1 MSEPA
6 APAPTNA
13 SPLVWRDDG
22 MPQSA
27 LYGDV
32 YFSSADGLAETR
44 AVFLAGCDLP
54 NAWTGRD
61 HFTVAELGFGTGL
74 NIAAL
79 LDLWRREKTAHSR
92 RGGQR
97 LHIFSIEAHPITRD
111 EAGRALAVWPELG
124 EAAQVLLDHWPGV
137 ARGFHRIDLP
147 GFDATFDLAVMD
159 VEPALA
165 AWDGAADAWFLDG
178 FSPAVNP
185 AMWREEILAA
195 VAARSAP
202 GARAATFTVAGAVR
216 RGLATA
222 GFQVDKRPG
231 FGRKK
236 ERLEAVMPG
245 TPDLAP
251 RPRRLAVIGGGI
263 AGAAM
268 ARAARAACAEGG
280 LEVVVFDDGQAPAS
294 GNPAALV
301 TPALDA
307 GGGRRAALPAQA
319 FARAV
324 ALYADL
330 ETQQPGAIIARGALK
345 LSVAPRD
352 GERHA
357 AVAAQDLFEP
367 GAMVVVDAAD
377 AAARLGEPA
386 PDALSM
392 ADALVVEPA
401 RIIAAWRGEAVA
413 ARVERL
419 AHEDGAHEDGA
430 WRLYDAQNRLLDTV
444 DAVVLAGG
452 ADQARLWPAAPLRPV
467 RGQASWT
474 DHPLSAPV
482 AFGGY
487 AIPTRGGMLFG
498 ATHDRDTFDTDAR
511 ETDDRRNLEALAKG
525 LPVLAARLAAR
536 LADAPLQGR
545 AAVRAT
551 TADHVALAGAVPDA
565 PSGLFVL
572 GGLGGRGF
580 CLAPLL
586 AEHLAAR
593 ILALPSPL
601 PRTLSALV
609 EPARF
614 SSRAGS
620 GAI

>member
-1 MSEPA
+1 MSDPA
-6 APAPTNA
+6 APSPA
-13 SPLVWRDDG
+13 SPLIWRDDG

-44 AVFLAGCDLP
+44 AVFLTGCDLP
-54 NAWTGRD
+54 HAWRGRD
-61 HFTVAELGFGTGL
+61 HFTVGELGFGTGL

-79 LDLWRREKTAHSR
+79 LDLWRQEKAP
-92 RGGQR
+92 GQR
-97 LHIFSIEAHPITRD
+97 LHLFSIEAHPITRG
-111 EAGRALAVWPELG
+111 EAARALAVWPELG
-124 EAAQVLLDHWPGV
+124 EAAQVLLNHWPGR

-159 VEPALA
+159 VEEALA

-178 FSPAVNP
+178 FSPALNP

-216 RGLATA
+216 RGLAAA

-245 TPDLAP
+245 APETPR

-268 ARAARAACAEGG
+268 ARAARAEG
-280 LEVVVFDDGQAPAS
+280 LEVQVFDADQAPAS

-307 GGGRRAALPAQA
+307 GGGPRAALPAQA
-319 FARAV
+319 FARAMT
-324 ALYADL
+324 LYADL
-330 ETQQPGAIIARGALK
+330 PEAIIARGVLK

-352 GERHA
+352 DERHA

-367 GAMVVVDAAD
+367 DTMAVLAAD
-377 AAARLGEPA
+377 AATARLGEPVGT
-386 PDALSM
+386 ALNM
-392 ADALVVEPA
+392 AEALVVEPA
-401 RIIAAWRGEAVA
+401 KVIAAWRGPSTSAQA
-413 ARVERL
+413 ARLAGEDGVWRLFDVEDRRL
-419 AHEDGAHEDGA
+419 AE
-430 WRLYDAQNRLLDTV
+430 V

-452 ADQARLWPAAPLRPV
+452 AGLPALWPAAPIRPV
-467 RGQASWT
+467 RGQATWT
-474 DHPLSAPV
+474 DHPAPPPT

-487 AIPTRGGMLFG
+487 AVPTRDGVLFG
-498 ATHDRDTFDTDAR
+498 ATHDRGEVETDAR
-511 ETDDRRNLEALAKG
+511 QADDARNLQALAKG
-525 LPVLAARLAAR
+525 LPGLATR

-551 TADHVALAGAVPDA
+551 TADHLPLAGAVPAA
-565 PSGLFVL
+565 PEGLFVL

-593 ILALPSPL
+593 ILTLPSPL
-601 PRTLSALV
+601 PRALSALV
-609 EPARF
+609 EPSRF
-614 SSRAGS
+614 SSRPEP
-620 GAI
+620 GAV

>member
-1 MSEPA
+1 MSAPA
-6 APAPTNA
+6 APPPDAPSA

-22 MPQSA
+22 LPQSA

-44 AVFLAGCDLP
+44 AVFLAGCGLP
-54 NAWTGRD
+54 AAWRGRD
-61 HFTVAELGFGTGL
+61 RFVIGELGFGTGL

-79 LDLWRREKTAHSR
+79 LDLWRREKTPQSKQ
-92 RGGQR
+92 GGQR
-97 LHIFSIEAHPITRD
+97 LHVFSIEAHPITRD
-111 EAGRALAVWPELG
+111 EAARALAVWPELG
-124 EAAQVLLDHWPGV
+124 EAAQVLLDHWPGR

-159 VEPALA
+159 VEDALA

-178 FSPAVNP
+178 FSPALNP
-185 AMWREEILAA
+185 AMWREAVLAA

-216 RGLATA
+216 RGLAAA

-236 ERLEAVMPG
+236 ERLEAVAPG
-245 TPDLAP
+245 VATAPP
-251 RPRRLAVIGGGI
+251 RPRRLAVVGGGI

-268 ARAARAACAEGG
+268 ARAARAEG
-280 LEVVVFDDGQAPAS
+280 LAVTVFDDDQAPAS

-307 GGGRRAALPAQA
+307 GGGPRAALPAQA

-324 ALYADL
+324 ALYAQL
-330 ETQQPGAIIARGALK
+330 PQAVIARGVLK
-345 LSVAPRD
+345 LPVGPRD

-367 GAMVVVDAAD
+367 GAMALPDPEAV
-377 AAARLGEPA
+377 AARLGEPA
-386 PDALSM
+386 AGPALDM
-392 ADALVVEPA
+392 VDALVVEPA
-401 RIIAAWRGEAVA
+401 RVIEAWRGSAIA
-413 ARVERL
+413 ARVARL
-419 AHEDGAHEDGA
+419 ARENGV
-430 WRLYDAQNRLLDTV
+430 WRLFDPDDRLLAEAE
-444 DAVVLAGG
+444 AVVLAGG
-452 ADQARLWPAAPLRPV
+452 ADLARLWPAAPIRPV
-467 RGQASWT
+467 RGQATWT
-474 DHPLSAPV
+474 DRPAPAPA
-482 AFGGY
+482 AFGAY
-487 AIPTRGGMLFG
+487 AVPTRDGVLFG
-498 ATHDRDTFDTDAR
+498 ATHDRGDVATEAR
-511 ETDDRRNLEALAKG
+511 EADDRRNLQTLAKG
-525 LPVLAARLAAR
+525 LPGLAAR
-536 LADAPLQGR
+536 LADAPLRGR

-551 TADHVALAGAVPDA
+551 TADHLPLAGAVPGA
-565 PSGLFVL
+565 PDGLFVL

-586 AEHLAAR
+586 AEHLTAR

-601 PRTLSALV
+601 PRPLSDLL
-609 EPARF
+609 EPSRF
-614 SSRAGS
+614 PSRAAP
-620 GAI
+620 GAV

>member
-1 MSEPA
+1 MGLLSRTPLAPYKQPMSD
-6 APAPTNA
+6 PTA

-54 NAWTGRD
+54 AAWAGRD
-61 HFTVAELGFGTGL
+61 HFTVGELGFGTGL

-79 LDLWRREKTAHSR
+79 LDLWRREKAP
-92 RGGQR
+92 GQR
-97 LHIFSIEAHPITRD
+97 LHIFSIEAHPIARD
-111 EAGRALAVWPELG
+111 EAARALAVWPELG
-124 EAAQVLLDHWPGV
+124 EAAQVLLDHWPGR

-147 GFDATFDLAVMD
+147 DFDATFDLAVMD
-159 VEPALA
+159 VGNALA

-178 FSPAVNP
+178 FSPALNP

-216 RGLATA
+216 RGLAAA

-236 ERLEAVMPG
+236 ERLEAVAPG
-245 TPDLAP
+245 VAAQPS
-251 RPRRLAVIGGGI
+251 RPRRLAVVGGGI

-268 ARAARAACAEGG
+268 ARAARAEG
-280 LEVVVFDDGQAPAS
+280 LAVIVFDGGQAPAS

-307 GGGRRAALPAQA
+307 GGGPRAALPAQA

-324 ALYADL
+324 TLY
-330 ETQQPGAIIARGALK
+330 ETLPEAVIARGALK
-345 LSVAPRD
+345 LSVVPRD
-352 GERHA
+352 EARHA
-357 AVAAQDLFEP
+357 AIAEQDLFEP
-367 GAMVVVDAAD
+367 GTMTVLDAQ
-377 AAARLGEPA
+377 AATARLGETVA
-386 PDALSM
+386 DALSM
-392 ADALVVEPA
+392 SQALVVEPA
-401 RIIAAWRGEAVA
+401 LVLHAWRGEAIDAQVD
-413 ARVERL
+413 RL
-419 AHEDGAHEDGA
+419 THEDGA
-430 WRLYDAQNRLLDTV
+430 WRLWGPGGRLLAEA

-452 ADQARLWPAAPLRPV
+452 ADQARLWPDAPLRPI

-474 DHPLSAPV
+474 DLPSPFPTPA

-487 AIPTRGGMLFG
+487 VTPTRDGVLFG
-498 ATHDRDTFDTDAR
+498 ATHDRDDVATEAR
-511 ETDDRRNLEALAKG
+511 AEDDRRNLRALADG
-525 LPVLAARLAAR
+525 LPGLAAR
-536 LADAPLQGR
+536 LADASLQGR

-551 TADHVALAGAVPDA
+551 TADHLPVAGAVPGFTA
-565 PSGLFVL
+565 GLFVL

-601 PRTLSALV
+601 PRPLSTLV

-614 SSRAGS
+614 SSRTEP
-620 GAI
+620 GAV

>member
-1 MSEPA
+1 MSDPA
-6 APAPTNA
+6 ADSSPA

-54 NAWTGRD
+54 AAWRGRD
-61 HFTVAELGFGTGL
+61 RFVVGELGFGTGL

-79 LDLWRREKTAHSR
+79 LDLWRREKVP
-92 RGGQR
+92 GQR
-97 LHIFSIEAHPITRD
+97 LHVFSIEAHPIPRD
-111 EAGRALAVWPELG
+111 EAARALAVWPELG
-124 EAAQVLLDHWPGV
+124 EAAGVLLDRWPGR
-137 ARGFHRIDLP
+137 ARGFHRVDLP
-147 GFDATFDLAVMD
+147 GFDATLDLAVMD
-159 VEPALA
+159 VADALA

-178 FSPAVNP
+178 FSPALNP
-185 AMWREEILAA
+185 AMWRDEILAA

-202 GARAATFTVAGAVR
+202 GARAATFTVAGVVR
-216 RGLATA
+216 RGLATG

-236 ERLEAVMPG
+236 ERLEAVFPG
-245 TPDLAP
+245 EPLAP
-251 RPRRLAVIGGGI
+251 VRPSRLAVIGGGI

-268 ARAARAACAEGG
+268 ARAARAEG
-280 LEVVVFDDGQAPAS
+280 LDVAVFDDGVAPAS

-307 GGGRRAALPAQA
+307 GGGLRAALAAQA

-324 ALYADL
+324 TLYASL
-330 ETQQPGAIIARGALK
+330 PEAVIARGVLK

-352 GERHA
+352 GQRHA

-367 GAMVVVDAAD
+367 GTMALREVDVV
-377 AAARLGEPA
+377 AARLGEPVA
-386 PDALSM
+386 ASALDM
-392 ADALVVEPA
+392 VDALVVEPA
-401 RIIAAWRGEAVA
+401 RVIEAWRGPATP
-413 ARVERL
+413 ARVARL
-419 AHEDGAHEDGA
+419 AREDGA
-430 WRLYDAQNRLLDTV
+430 WRLYDPDDRLLGEA

-452 ADQARLWPAAPLRPV
+452 AGNGRLWPDAPIRPV
-467 RGQASWT
+467 RGQATWT
-474 DHPLSAPV
+474 TDCPASAPA

-487 AIPTRGGMLFG
+487 AVPTRGGVLFG
-498 ATHDRDTFDTDAR
+498 ATHDRDVVETDAR
-511 ETDDRRNLEALAKG
+511 EADDRRNLQALAKG
-525 LPVLAARLAAR
+525 LPALAAR

-545 AAVRAT
+545 AAVRAA
-551 TADHVALAGAVPDA
+551 TADHLPLAGAVPDA
-565 PSGLFVL
+565 PDGLFVL

-601 PRTLSALV
+601 PRPLSDLV
-609 EPARF
+609 EPSRF
-614 SSRAGS
+614 SPRAGDPL
-620 GAI
+620 GV

>member
-1 MSEPA
+1 MSDPA
-6 APAPTNA
+6 APSPD

-22 MPQSA
+22 LPQSA

-32 YFSSADGLAETR
+32 YFSSTDGLAETR
-44 AVFLAGCDLP
+44 AVFLTGCDLP
-54 NAWTGRD
+54 AAWRGRD
-61 HFTVAELGFGTGL
+61 RFVVGELGFGTGL

-79 LDLWRREKTAHSR
+79 LDLWRREKAPPSEN
-92 RGGQR
+92 GGQR
-97 LHIFSIEAHPITRD
+97 LHIFSVEAHPITRD
-111 EAGRALAVWPELG
+111 EAARALAVWPELG
-124 EAAQVLLDHWPGV
+124 EAAQVLLDHWPGR

-159 VEPALA
+159 VEDALA
-165 AWDGAADAWFLDG
+165 GWDGAADAWFLDG
-178 FSPAVNP
+178 FSPALNP

-216 RGLATA
+216 RGLAAA

-245 TPDLAP
+245 APDAP
-251 RPRRLAVIGGGI
+251 ARPRTLAVIGGGI

-268 ARAARAACAEGG
+268 ARAARAEG
-280 LEVVVFDDGQAPAS
+280 LQVTVLDDGRAPAS
-294 GNPAALV
+294 GNLAALV

-307 GGGRRAALPAQA
+307 GGGPRAALAAQA
-319 FARAV
+319 FTRAV

-330 ETQQPGAIIARGALK
+330 PQAVIARGVLK
-345 LSVAPRD
+345 LAVAPRD

-357 AVAAQDLFEP
+357 AVAAQNLFEP
-367 GAMVVVDAAD
+367 GAMTVLDAAG

-386 PDALSM
+386 EAALDMSQ
-392 ADALVVEPA
+392 ALVVEPA
-401 RIIAAWRGEAVA
+401 RVLEAWRGPALA
-413 ARVERL
+413 ARVTRL
-419 AHEDGAHEDGA
+419 AREDGV
-430 WRLYDAQNRLLDTV
+430 WRLYDVENRLLAEA

-452 ADQARLWPAAPLRPV
+452 ADQAELWPAAPIRPV
-467 RGQASWT
+467 RGQATWT
-474 DHPLSAPV
+474 DRPAPPPA
-482 AFGGY
+482 AFGAY
-487 AIPTRGGMLFG
+487 AVPTRDGVLFG
-498 ATHDRDTFDTDAR
+498 ATHDRGVVETDAR
-511 ETDDRRNLEALAKG
+511 EADDRRNLVALARG
-525 LPVLAARLAAR
+525 LPALAAQ
-536 LADAPLQGR
+536 LADAPLRGR

-551 TADHVALAGAVPDA
+551 TADHLPLAGAVPDA
-565 PSGLFVL
+565 LEGLFVL

-586 AEHLAAR
+586 AEHLTAR

-601 PRTLSALV
+601 PRGLIDLV

-614 SSRAGS
+614 SSRT
-620 GAI
+620 

>member
-1 MSEPA
+1 MSDPA
-6 APAPTNA
+6 APSPA
-13 SPLVWRDDG
+13 SPLIWRDDG
-22 MPQSA
+22 LPQSA

-32 YFSSADGLAETR
+32 YFSSVDGLAETR

-54 NAWTGRD
+54 AAWRGRD
-61 HFTVAELGFGTGL
+61 HFTVGELGFGTGL

-79 LDLWRREKTAHSR
+79 LDLWRREKAP
-92 RGGQR
+92 GQR
-97 LHIFSIEAHPITRD
+97 LRVFSIEAHPITRD
-111 EAGRALAVWPELG
+111 EAARALAVWPELG
-124 EAAQVLLDHWPGV
+124 EAAQVLLDHWPGR
-137 ARGFHRIDLP
+137 ARGFHRVDLP
-147 GFDATFDLAVMD
+147 GFDAILDLAVMD
-159 VEPALA
+159 VEAALA

-178 FSPAVNP
+178 FSPALNP
-185 AMWREEILAA
+185 AMWREEVLAA

-216 RGLATA
+216 RGLAAA

-236 ERLEAVMPG
+236 ERLEAVFPG
-245 TPDLAP
+245 AP
-251 RPRRLAVIGGGI
+251 SAVARPRRLAVVGGGI

-268 ARAARAACAEGG
+268 ARAARAEGV
-280 LEVVVFDDGQAPAS
+280 EITVFDDGHAPAS

-307 GGGRRAALPAQA
+307 GGGPRAALPAQA

-330 ETQQPGAIIARGALK
+330 PEAVIAQGVLK
-345 LSVAPRD
+345 LAVAPRD

-357 AVAAQDLFEP
+357 AVTVQDLFEP
-367 GAMVVVDAAD
+367 GAMRVLGADD
-377 AAARLGEPA
+377 AAARLGEPMEA
-386 PDALSM
+386 ALDM
-392 ADALVVEPA
+392 AQALVVEPA
-401 RIIAAWRGEAVA
+401 RVLEAWRGPAIP
-413 ARVERL
+413 ARVAQL
-419 AHEDGAHEDGA
+419 AREGDA
-430 WRLYDAQNRLLDTV
+430 WRLYDADDRLLAEV
-444 DAVVLAGG
+444 DVVVLAGG
-452 ADQARLWPAAPLRPV
+452 ADQARLWPDAPLRPV
-467 RGQASWT
+467 RGQATWT
-474 DHPLSAPV
+474 DRPAPPPA

-487 AIPTRGGMLFG
+487 VIPTRDGLLFG
-498 ATHDRDTFDTDAR
+498 ATHDRGVVETDAR
-511 ETDDRRNLEALAKG
+511 QADDRRNLQALAKG
-525 LPVLAARLAAR
+525 LPVLAAA

-551 TADHVALAGAVPDA
+551 TADHLPLAGAVPDA
-565 PSGLFVL
+565 PENLFVL

-586 AEHLAAR
+586 AEHLTAR

-601 PRTLSALV
+601 PQDLADLV

-614 SSRAGS
+614 SSRP
-620 GAI
+620 

>member
-1 MSEPA
+1 MSD
-6 APAPTNA
+6 PTA
-13 SPLVWRDDG
+13 SPLIWRDDG

-54 NAWTGRD
+54 AAWKGRD
-61 HFTVAELGFGTGL
+61 HFIVGELGFGTGL

-79 LDLWRREKTAHSR
+79 LDLWRQEKTP
-92 RGGQR
+92 GQR
-97 LHIFSIEAHPITRD
+97 LHIFSIEGHPITRD
-111 EAGRALAVWPELG
+111 EAARALAVWPELG
-124 EAAQVLLDHWPGV
+124 EAAQVLLDHWPGR

-178 FSPAVNP
+178 FSPALNP

-216 RGLATA
+216 RGLTAA

-236 ERLEAVMPG
+236 ERLEAVLPG
-245 TPDLAP
+245 VPPAP
-251 RPRRLAVIGGGI
+251 SRPPLGLGRLAVIGGGI

-268 ARAARAACAEGG
+268 ARAARAEG
-280 LEVVVFDDGQAPAS
+280 LEVTVFDDGQAPAS

-307 GGGRRAALPAQA
+307 GGGSRAALPAQA

-324 ALYADL
+324 TLYEALPQAV
-330 ETQQPGAIIARGALK
+330 IARGALK
-345 LSVAPRD
+345 LSVALRD
-352 GERHA
+352 GARHA
-357 AVAAQDLFEP
+357 AVAEQDLFEP
-367 GAMVVVDAAD
+367 GTMTVLDAQ
-377 AAARLGEPA
+377 AATARLGEPA
-386 PDALSM
+386 ADALSM
-392 ADALVVEPA
+392 SQALVVEPA
-401 RIIAAWRGEAVA
+401 LVLDAWRGETID
-413 ARVERL
+413 ARVDRL
-419 AHEDGAHEDGA
+419 THEDGV
-430 WRLYDAQNRLLDTV
+430 WRLRGSDGRLLAEA

-452 ADQARLWPAAPLRPV
+452 AGQARLWPDAPLRPI

-474 DHPLSAPV
+474 DRPGSFPTPT

-487 AIPTRGGMLFG
+487 VTPTRDGVLFG
-498 ATHDRDTFDTDAR
+498 ATHDRDDVSTEAR
-511 ETDDRRNLEALAKG
+511 AEDDRRNLLSLTDR
-525 LPVLAARLAAR
+525 LPGLAAK
-536 LADAPLQGR
+536 LADAPLRGR

-551 TADHVALAGAVPDA
+551 TADHLPIAGAVPGA
-565 PSGLFVL
+565 AAGLFVL

-586 AEHLAAR
+586 AEHLTAR
-593 ILALPSPL
+593 ILALPSPV
-601 PRTLSALV
+601 PRPLSTLV

-614 SSRAGS
+614 SSRTEP
-620 GAI
+620 GAV